1 MDERRSSHVV
11 KISLNVKFFKTHV
24 TLITL
29 IQDKKIS
36 GRTLEKDLNFT
47 NMKNYRVFGTI
58 DFRSRERLI
67 YQIHRLT
74 KKQQKSPKV

>member
-1 MDERRSSHVV
+1 M
-11 KISLNVKFFKTHV
+11 

-29 IQDKKIS
+29 IQDKKTS

-58 DFRSRERLI
+58 DFIKRKVDF
-67 YQIHRLT
+67 LT
-74 KKQQKSPKV
+74 RKKTDMNNRDTMFSHCFLKKL